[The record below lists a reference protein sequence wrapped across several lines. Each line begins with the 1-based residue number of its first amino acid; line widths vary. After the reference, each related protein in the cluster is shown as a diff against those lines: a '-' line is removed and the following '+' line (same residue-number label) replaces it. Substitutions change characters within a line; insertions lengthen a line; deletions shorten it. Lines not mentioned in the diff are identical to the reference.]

1 MFLELYYH
9 NLRDYSRNKQKS
21 VDDYQ
26 YGGDAGMVL
35 TIQPIDDCISMIE
48 PLAGFDLWRNEKLKG
63 QTGIAGSNLGDGEFY
78 QANPGGGFEWDAPTQ
93 AGAGNAAYRL
103 LTD

>member
-1 MFLELYYH
+1 LPAWTGPGTLVSFPVVVELP
-9 NLRDYSRNKQKS
+9 
-21 VDDYQ
+21 
-26 YGGDAGMVL
+26 AGEYWFAV
-35 TIQPIDDCISMIE
+35 IP
-48 PLAGFDLWRNEKLKG
+48 WNEFGTNG